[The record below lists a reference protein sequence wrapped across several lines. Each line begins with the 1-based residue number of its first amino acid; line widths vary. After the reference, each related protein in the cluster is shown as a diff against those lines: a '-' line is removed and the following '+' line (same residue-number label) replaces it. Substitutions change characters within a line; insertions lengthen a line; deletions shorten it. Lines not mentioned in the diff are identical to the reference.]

1 MADFDGI
8 LNPDAGW
15 PDIPQATDKM
25 TLLGGPGGP
34 LNAQAEAL
42 AARTLHL
49 AARTDE
55 LKSIVTVKSSGDISA
70 LNNPTISKIL
80 AADSA
85 ATYIVTPTT
94 TGKEN
99 TPDTIKMADGRFA
112 NRAGWYPPTRVGIFS
127 TGDFGHRCGSFTY
140 KKFSHTAARLLTD
153 LSRFK
158 PELNPAFVPVVR
170 YLDQK
175 NGVQGAGGNSW
186 ATAEKRWAE
195 VIAMNPDIVFIRGGL
210 LNGTSRITS
219 FTLNKSMAI
228 IGVGEPVV
236 VGPLQGGTWSKEDG
250 YSNLYRLAINV
261 ASTNTANVFDTSAT
275 NQYGT
280 PLALTKVTTLAEC
293 DASPGTW
300 YQDQNFSVVVHPHDS
315 RQLTGTE
322 SSIIC
327 TLVSGSNPVVTY
339 AGNHRLYTENIQFWG
354 GLGSAT
360 TGDAALAINANGT
373 FSRSCFYNFKC
384 GFNGA
389 RGSNGNGL
397 NIRDIAVCI
406 SEKSEALLN
415 KRDGFNYH
423 WGMDP
428 NGGGNNGGVGG
439 SSQSPHF
446 VEIDCLASGNGFGS
460 SLGNNQGSTSHNNC
474 HGFRINSAYTN
485 HLDGG
490 NVVDVESSRVWMVAI
505 TLQRSSIVGMRL
517 STTGSTD
524 LEDGEWWIDGCVI
537 NGNSSN
543 PSYGGGD
550 LSLDG
555 TKTKVHVR
563 DVISGKRMY
572 AGTEILSVDDVLG

>member
-1 MADFDGI
+1 M
-8 LNPDAGW
+8 
-15 PDIPQATDKM
+15 
-25 TLLGGPGGP
+25 
-34 LNAQAEAL
+34 NAQAEAL

-112 NRAGWYPPTRVGIFS
+112 NRVGWYPPTRVGIFS

-140 KKFSHTAARLLTD
+140 KKFSHTHAELLTD

-170 YLDQK
+170 YLDKK
-175 NGVQGAGGNSW
+175 NGVQGAGGTSW

-210 LNGTSRITS
+210 LNGPSRMTS
-219 FTLNKSMAI
+219 FTLNKDMAI

-250 YSNLYRLAINV
+250 YSNLYRLAIDV
-261 ASTNTANVFDTSAT
+261 GNTDTRDIFDTSIT

-280 PLALTKVTTLAEC
+280 PLELTKVETLSEC
-293 DASPGTW
+293 DATPGTW
-300 YQDQNFSVVVHPHDS
+300 YRDPDFSVVVHTHDS
-315 RQLTGTE
+315 RTLDGIEQ
-322 SSIIC
+322 SIIC
-327 TLVSGSNPVVTY
+327 SLVSGLNPVITF
-339 AGNHRLYTENIQFWG
+339 AGNHRLYIENVKFWG
-354 GLGSAT
+354 GYGNRS
-360 TGDAALAINANGT
+360 TGVGALVINANGT
-373 FSRSCFYNFKC
+373 YPRSYFYNKSC
-384 GFNGA
+384 GFNGSH
-389 RGSNGNGL
+389 GDIGNGL
-397 NIRDIAVCI
+397 TMRDIAVCI

-423 WGMDP
+423 WGLDS
-428 NGGGNNGGVGG
+428 NGGGNNGGVDG

-446 VEIDCLASGNGFGS
+446 VEIDCFASGNGLGS

-474 HGFRINSAYTN
+474 HGFRINSAYTY
-485 HLDGG
+485 HRDGG
-490 NVVDVESSRVWMVAI
+490 NVVDIESSRVWMVAL
-505 TLQRSSIVGMRL
+505 TLQRSTIVGMRL
-517 STTGSTD
+517 STTSSTD
-524 LEDGEWWIDGCVI
+524 VDDGEWWIDGALI
-537 NGNSSN
+537 TGNSTN
-543 PSYGGGD
+543 PNYRGGD

-563 DVISGKRMY
+563 DVISDRRMY